1 MPRLSVCPQRHV
13 WTSAA
18 DGDAPA
24 QTACPVCG
32 LEGRPAAVVLTST
45 GKGVETLPPTLVP
58 PVVDD
63 VTLVQVQSPAPVES
77 DDPQV
82 PSVPGY
88 EIIRELGRGGMG
100 VVYLARDRRLKRLV
114 ALKMVL
120 AGAHADPETRL
131 RFRREA
137 EAIAR
142 LQHPGIVQ
150 IHDVGE
156 HHGRPF
162 LSLEY
167 VEGSNLAY
175 QMAWGAVA
183 PRTTA
188 TLIEK
193 LARII
198 HHAHERGIVHRDLTP
213 RNVLLAECDSA
224 QGLAFQPAGP
234 WFEPKITD
242 FGLAKE
248 LDTDLGQ
255 TQTGAI
261 VGTPAYMAPEQ
272 AQGRPRDIGVATDV
286 YALGAML
293 YELLT
298 GRPPFM
304 GETGHDT
311 LRQIVEDDPAPP
323 TRLQNRVPRDLETI
337 ALVCLEKDPRKRF
350 QSASQLADDLHRYL
364 TSEPIHA
371 RPASRRE
378 RAAKWARRHPTAT
391 ALLFVVAASL
401 VALVTGGVIYN
412 AQLRRERDR
421 AENNLELAMRAVDEM
436 LTEVGEVQLAT
447 EPRMEEKRRALLTKA
462 LALHREFMKER
473 QGDSRV
479 HYSTAQAHRRLAD
492 VLRLLEQ
499 RDEAIAGYDRALALL
514 NQLRAD
520 APDDPDYR
528 QQVAHCRNYQG
539 EVHRAAGR
547 HREAEA
553 AYREAVQIDG
563 TLARDFPDSPDH
575 RMNLARARYSLG
587 IVLKETNRL
596 AEAEPEF
603 VRSTDLLHRLT
614 KEFPDKPI
622 YQQHLARAYLNLG
635 TAIQSPERFE
645 EAQAAYDRAR
655 GLQQP
660 LTDKYPDEPH
670 YRHELAVT
678 LKDSGNLLLREKRLE
693 EANKSYGKAQELLT
707 VLAAD
712 YPKVLVYRQELASTL
727 NSLGRVHFDEAS
739 FEAAAGPWQDAAKL
753 LEALLTERPDTPTYQ
768 GDLGTVL
775 GNLGL
780 AKIALGRHA
789 EARTHLEQAVDRLKA
804 ALAKSGSHYT
814 YQEALRDAY
823 QNLAETLITLGDHTA
838 AAAAARGLAVA
849 PSSTALHRYY
859 SACFLAR
866 CVPLAEGDTELSP
879 EKGRELAKSYA
890 DESVAAL
897 REALDKGFNDVKR
910 ISADQGT
917 IFEAVAPRAD
927 FQALVAQLS
936 DKVTSASR

>member
-18 DGDAPA
+18 DGDDAA
-24 QTACPVCG
+24 QTSCPVCG
-32 LEGRPAAVVLTST
+32 MQGRPAAVVLTT
-45 GKGVETLPPTLVP
+45 AGAGFETLPPAMVP

-63 VTLVQVQSPAPVES
+63 VTLVQVQSPASVSE
-77 DDPQV
+77 DPQV
-82 PSVPGY
+82 PTIPGY

-156 HHGRPF
+156 HQGRPF

-175 QMAWGAVA
+175 QIARGAVA
-183 PRTTA
+183 PRTAA
-188 TLIEK
+188 TLVER
-193 LARII
+193 LARVIQ
-198 HHAHERGIVHRDLTP
+198 HAHERGIVHRDLTP
-213 RNVLLAECDSA
+213 RNVLLAQSDSA
-224 QGLAFQPAGP
+224 QGISFQPAGP

-272 AQGRPRDIGVATDV
+272 AQGRPHDIGAATDV

-337 ALVCLEKDPRKRF
+337 ALKCLEKDPRKRY
-350 QSASQLADDLHRYL
+350 QPASELAEDLHRFL
-364 TSEPIHA
+364 TSQPIRA

-401 VALVTGGVIYN
+401 VALVSGGVIYN
-412 AQLRRERDR
+412 AQLRHERDR

-447 EPRMEEKRRALLTKA
+447 EPRMEEKRRTLLTKA

-479 HYSTAQAHRRLAD
+479 RYSTAQAHRRLAD

-547 HREAEA
+547 HRQAEA

-575 RMNLARARYSLG
+575 RMNLARALYSLG
-587 IVLKETNRL
+587 IVLTETNRL

-603 VRSTDLLHRLT
+603 VRSADLLQKLT
-614 KEFPDKPI
+614 NEFPDKPI

-635 TAIQSPERFE
+635 TAIQSPQRFN
-645 EAQAAYDRAR
+645 EAQAAYNRAQR
-655 GLQQP
+655 LQQP
-660 LTDKYPDEPH
+660 LSEKYPHEPQ

-678 LKDSGNLLLREKRLE
+678 LKDSGNLFLRDNRLE
-693 EANKSYGKAQELLT
+693 EARKSYGKAQELLT
-707 VLAAD
+707 ALAAD

-727 NSLGRVHFDEAS
+727 NSIGRVHFDEARY
-739 FEAAAGPWQDAAKL
+739 EAAVGPWQDAAKL
-753 LEALLTERPDTPTYQ
+753 LEALLGERPDTPTYQ

-780 AKIALGRHA
+780 AKIALKRHA

-804 ALAKSGSHYT
+804 ALAKSGSHYV

-823 QNLAETLITLGDHTA
+823 QNLAETLVTLGDHRA
-838 AAAAARGLAVA
+838 AAAAARGLAIA
-849 PSSTALHRYY
+849 PSSTVLHRYY

-866 CVPLAEGDTELSP
+866 CVPLAEGDKDLGP
-879 EKGRELAKSYA
+879 DKGRELAKAYA

-897 REALDKGFNDVKR
+897 REALEKGFNDVKR
-910 ISADQGT
+910 ISADQDT
-917 IFEAVAPRAD
+917 IFKAVAPRAD
-927 FQALVAQLS
+927 FRAIVAQLS